1 MQQNGGFAGLTI
13 TRINHA
19 MIRLAVIGSGLRAAS
34 LVKLAQEMDPQV
46 KLVAVADP
54 DGDNARSHL
63 KEEGVPFDE
72 TIFYDSTD
80 ELIEHADDFDAL
92 MLGTRCDLHTPIAV
106 KLASLGMPLFLE
118 KPVSITT
125 QQLAELAE
133 AFEGRDD
140 NVVVSF
146 PLRMTPLCQRVNEIV
161 QSGRLGTIN
170 QVVAFNDVPY
180 GGVYFG
186 QWYRDHKITGGLWLQ
201 KATHDFDYINH
212 LLDATPLAISATS
225 TRKVYGGN
233 EPANLMCSQ
242 CPKTEL
248 CPESPAN
255 ILKRGDDGGMGKK
268 DHACAF
274 SSSIENQDAGAAMV
288 LYDDATQLSYTQ
300 NFVSRRSA
308 GRRGARITGYYATL
322 DFDWFTEKIRVTEH
336 HGQAVDD
343 IHVPVAEGHHGGDHV
358 LVKNFLHVIRGQ
370 AESKSTLKDGL
381 LSAAMCLAARESAST
396 GRMQQIR
403 VPGSDSPKPTG
414 TAVRSL

>member
-1 MQQNGGFAGLTI
+1 
-13 TRINHA
+13 

-34 LVKLAQEMDPQV
+34 LVKLAQEMDPRV
-46 KLVAVADP
+46 RLAAVADP
-54 DGDNARSHL
+54 DGDNAKSHL
-63 KEEGVPFDE
+63 RSEGVAFDD
-72 TIFYDSTD
+72 TCFYDSAD
-80 ELIEHADDFDAL
+80 ELIAQADGFDAL

-106 KLASLGMPLFLE
+106 KLAALGLPLFLE
-118 KPVSITT
+118 KPVSITFE
-125 QQLAELAE
+125 QLAELSA
-133 AFEGRDD
+133 AFSGRDKK
-140 NVVVSF
+140 VVVSF

-161 QSGRLGTIN
+161 QSGRLGVIN

-186 QWYRDHKITGGLWLQ
+186 QWYRDHKTTGGLWLQ

-212 LLDATPLAISATS
+212 LLDATPLAIAATS

-233 EPANLMCSQ
+233 EPADLRCST
-242 CPKTEL
+242 CTKTEL

-255 ILKRGDDGGMGKK
+255 ILKRGDDGGMGKE

-274 SSSIENQDAGAAMV
+274 SSSIENQDAGSAMV
-288 LYDDATQLSYTQ
+288 MYDDATQLSYTQ

-308 GRRGARITGYYATL
+308 ARRGARITGYYATL

-343 IHVPVAEGHHGGDHV
+343 IHVPVAEGHHGGDSV
-358 LVKNFLHVIRGQ
+358 LIKNFLHVIRGQ
-370 AESKSTLKDGL
+370 AASKSTLDDGL

-396 GRMQQIR
+396 GSFQDIS
-403 VPGSDSPKPTG
+403 VPGRASGIRSE
-414 TAVRSL
+414 VR